1 MTRSMSVYVFQSADQ
16 AYQNYYQAMYGQK
29 AGGFAMGPQ
38 YLTAN
43 VVMYLTSVY
52 IIYEMQFKSVLC
64 NYNVFHRNKTRE
76 YFYFCMC
83 GLRSASKRCEPSP
96 GQKRTMGLNL
106 KQIKC
111 TRRTIKRAC
120 QTQTTSQHSYTICQ
134 NKSID
139 MRVDTLI

>member
-1 MTRSMSVYVFQSADQ
+1 MSVYVFQSADQ

-64 NYNVFHRNKTRE
+64 NYNVFHRNKNTRVLLLL
-76 YFYFCMC
+76 YVWTSFC
-83 GLRSASKRCEPSP
+83 L
-96 GQKRTMGLNL
+96 
-106 KQIKC
+106 
-111 TRRTIKRAC
+111 
-120 QTQTTSQHSYTICQ
+120 
-134 NKSID
+134 
-139 MRVDTLI
+139 